1 MAESGSE
8 GDGRS
13 WWRRVPP
20 WLIALVVLAVGLGLT
35 LHQLG
40 NHPLIDFDEA
50 INAVIIRH
58 MGQSGN
64 WLIPIYNGSAHLR
77 RPPLYFW
84 AAALVAGG
92 LHQFSPFAYRLPAAI
107 SASVLGAGLALT
119 LPRQFRWPSWVGA
132 VAGVA
137 LLTMPYFLILS
148 REAMLSGPAA
158 ALVAATVL
166 SGWAMVRGRGG
177 WPVALAFGAFLGLLA
192 LEDSAIALVPLA
204 VLVVDA
210 AARRRRPG
218 FTISQL
224 AGAILVA
231 AAIGGFWPILMAQR
245 YGPGFWDQYLAQNVV
260 ARVGSGTES
269 GARPV
274 YYYLPLLA
282 GGLGAF
288 GPPLAVCLVGSWR
301 RAWRSP
307 DSAER
312 LALIWLIV
320 GVAGF
325 SAAVTKLPWYMA
337 PVYPAMALLLAAPLG
352 RLGEWRAAETW
363 RTGWVAVALGSVVAG
378 LALALWASPHP
389 VVALGVCALAGAAAV
404 VVDLGP
410 RWHRMVPGIPVSSLR
425 PVPSRAWL
433 LGLLVVAALVPL
445 GRAAIFPYTPGA
457 PGLAQSLQPEPTAV
471 PEAAIGTLAATDRRV
486 PLGLLVGATPT
497 MVYYSNRSRVA
508 IYTALATATLRRHA
522 WLITLAGLVPQLRR
536 AAPHLRVLGHRGHLV
551 LVALD
556 GYPTLAR

>member
-1 MAESGSE
+1 VSGSE
-8 GDGRS
+8 RDGRS
-13 WWRRVPP
+13 RWRRVSPAV
-20 WLIALVVLAVGLGLT
+20 IALAVLAVGLGLT

-40 NHPLIDFDEA
+40 NHPLVDFDEA

-64 WLIPIYNGSAHLR
+64 WLVPVYNGSAHLR

-92 LHQFSPFAYRLPAAI
+92 LHQYSAFAYRLPAAI
-107 SASVLGAGLALT
+107 TAAVLGAGLAVT
-119 LPRQFRWPSWVGA
+119 LPRQFRWPSWVGG
-132 VAGVA
+132 VAGLA

-158 ALVAATVL
+158 ALVAAAVL
-166 SGWAMVRGRGG
+166 SGWAMTRGRGG
-177 WPVALAFGAFLGLLA
+177 WPVVLAVGAFLGLLV
-192 LEDSAIALVPLA
+192 LEDSATALVPLA
-204 VLVVDA
+204 VLAVDA
-210 AARRRRPG
+210 GARRRRPG
-218 FTISQL
+218 FTRGQL
-224 AGAILVA
+224 AGALLVA
-231 AAIGGFWPILMAQR
+231 AAIGGFWPILMASR

-282 GGLGAF
+282 AGLGAF

-312 LALIWLIV
+312 LALIWLV
-320 GVAGF
+320 VAVVGF
-325 SAAVTKLPWYMA
+325 SAAVTKLPWYTA
-337 PVYPAMALLLAAPLG
+337 PVYPAMALLLASPLG
-352 RLGEWRAAETW
+352 RLPEWRSAKTW
-363 RTGWVAVALGSVVAG
+363 RPGWVAAALGSVVAG
-378 LALALWASPHP
+378 LALALWSSPHP
-389 VVALGVCALAGAAAV
+389 VVALGVCALAGAAAA
-404 VVDLGP
+404 VVDLWP
-410 RWHRMVPGIPVSSLR
+410 SLRRLAPSLPVLSRRPVSAR
-425 PVPSRAWL
+425 PWL
-433 LGLLVVAALVPL
+433 LGLLVVAAVVPI

-471 PEAAIGTLAATDRRV
+471 PEAAIGSLAATDRRV

-497 MVYYSNRSRVA
+497 MVYYSDRNRVA
-508 IYTALATATLRRHA
+508 IYTALVAAAMRRHS

-536 AAPHLRVLGHRGHLV
+536 EAPRLRVLGHRGHLV
-551 LVALD
+551 LVALA
-556 GYPTLAR
+556 GYPVLAR

>member
-1 MAESGSE
+1 MPAGALNEDRG
-8 GDGRS
+8 S

-20 WLIALVVLAVGLGLT
+20 WVVASGVLVVGLGLT

-40 NHPLIDFDEA
+40 SHPLVDFDEA

-58 MGQSGN
+58 MGRSGN
-64 WLIPIYNGSAHLR
+64 WLVPIYNGSARLR

-84 AAALVAGG
+84 AAALVASG
-92 LHQFSPFAYRLPAAI
+92 LHQFSPFSYRLPAAT
-107 SASVLGAGLALT
+107 SASVLGAGLAVT
-119 LPRQFRWPSWVGA
+119 LPRHFRWPTWVGA
-132 VAGVA
+132 VAGLA

-166 SGWAMVRGRGG
+166 SGWAMLRGRGG
-177 WPVALAFGAFLGLLA
+177 WAAALTFGGFLGLLA

-218 FTISQL
+218 FTLWQL
-224 AGAILVA
+224 LAAILVA
-231 AAIGGFWPILMAQR
+231 AAIGGSWPLLMSFR

-260 ARVGSGTES
+260 ARVGSGTQS

-282 GGLGAF
+282 AGLGAF

-312 LALIWLIV
+312 LAVIWLVV
-320 GVAGF
+320 GVVGF

-337 PVYPAMALLLAAPLG
+337 PVYPAMAILLAAPLG
-352 RLGEWRAAETW
+352 RLGEWRAATAW
-363 RTGWVAVALGSVVAG
+363 HAGWVTVALGSVAAG
-378 LALALWASPHP
+378 LALALWPSPHP
-389 VVALGVCALAGAAAV
+389 LVALGVCALAGAAAAA
-404 VVDLGP
+404 VDLWP
-410 RWHRMVPGIPVSSLR
+410 RLRRLAPAFPGNPLRPIPALPWLVGLLAVSALIPV
-425 PVPSRAWL
+425 
-433 LGLLVVAALVPL
+433 
-445 GRAAIFPYTPGA
+445 GRAAVFPYTPGA
-457 PGLAQSLQPEPTAV
+457 PGLSQSLQPEPTAV
-471 PEAAIGTLAATDRRV
+471 PEAAIGTLAAADRRV

-497 MVYYSNRSRVA
+497 MVYYSDRSRVA
-508 IYTALATATLRRHA
+508 IYATLATAAMRRHA

-536 AAPHLRVLGHRGHLV
+536 EAPRLRVLGHRGHLV
-551 LVALD
+551 LVAMA

>member
-1 MAESGSE
+1 MARGGLGETWRSG
-8 GDGRS
+8 
-13 WWRRVPP
+13 WRRVPP
-20 WLIALVVLAVGLGLT
+20 WAIAPAVLIVGLALT

-40 NHPLIDFDEA
+40 SHPLVDFDEG

-58 MGQSGN
+58 MAQSGN
-64 WLIPIYNGSAHLR
+64 WLVPIYNGTVHLR

-84 AAALVAGG
+84 AAALAAGG
-92 LHQFSPFAYRLPAAI
+92 LHQFSPLAYRLPAAI
-107 SASVLGAGLALT
+107 TASALGAGLAVT

-132 VAGVA
+132 AAGLA
-137 LLTMPYFLILS
+137 LLTMPYFLMLS

-166 SGWAMVRGRGG
+166 SGWAIVRGRGG
-177 WPVALAFGAFLGLLA
+177 WPATLAFGGFLGLLA

-218 FTISQL
+218 FTPWQL

-231 AAIGGFWPILMAQR
+231 AAIGGFWPLLMFFHF
-245 YGPGFWDQYLAQNVV
+245 GPGFWDQYLAQNVV

-288 GPPLAVCLVGSWR
+288 GPPLAVYLVGSWR
-301 RAWRSP
+301 RVWRSP

-312 LALIWLIV
+312 LAVIWLVV
-320 GVAGF
+320 GVVGF
-325 SAAVTKLPWYMA
+325 SVAVTKLPWYMA
-337 PVYPAMALLLAAPLG
+337 SVYPAMAILVAAPLS
-352 RLGEWRAAETW
+352 RLGEWRAVKSV
-363 RTGWVAVALGSVVAG
+363 RLGWVAVSLGSVAAG
-378 LALALWASPHP
+378 LALAIWPSSHP
-389 VVALGVCALAGAAAV
+389 VVALLVCTLAGAAAAG
-404 VVDLGP
+404 VDLWP
-410 RWHRMVPGIPVSSLR
+410 RVSRRFPAIRVPFVR
-425 PVPSRAWL
+425 PESARPWL
-433 LGLLVVAALVPL
+433 LALLLVSALVPV

-497 MVYYSNRSRVA
+497 MVYYADRNRVA
-508 IYTALATATLRRHA
+508 IYTTLATAAMRRHA
-522 WLITLAGLVPQLRR
+522 WLITWAGLVPQLRR
-536 AAPHLRVLGHRGHLV
+536 VAPRLRVLEHRGHLV
-551 LVALD
+551 LVAMA
-556 GYPTLAR
+556 GYPTLSP

>member
-1 MAESGSE
+1 MAAGGSE
-8 GDGRS
+8 GYRRS

-20 WLIALVVLAVGLGLT
+20 WGIACAVLAVGLGLT

-40 NHPLIDFDEA
+40 SHPLVDFDEA

-64 WLIPIYNGSAHLR
+64 WLVPIYNGSAHLR

-107 SASVLGAGLALT
+107 TASVLGAGLAVT
-119 LPRQFRWPSWVGA
+119 LPRQFRWPAWVGA
-132 VAGVA
+132 VAGLA

-177 WPVALAFGAFLGLLA
+177 WPAAIAFGAFLGLLA

-204 VLVVDA
+204 VLVVDT

-218 FTISQL
+218 VTLSQL
-224 AGAILVA
+224 AVAVLVA
-231 AAIGGFWPILMAQR
+231 AAIGGFWPVLMSFR

-269 GARPV
+269 GARPI

-312 LALIWLIV
+312 LAVIWLVV
-320 GVAGF
+320 GLAGF

-337 PVYPAMALLLAAPLG
+337 SMYPAMAILLAAPLG
-352 RLGEWRAAETW
+352 RLGEWRAAETFH
-363 RTGWVAVALGSVVAG
+363 TGWVAVALGSMVAG
-378 LALALWASPHP
+378 LALALWPSPHP
-389 VVALGVCALAGAAAV
+389 LMALMVCVLAGAAAA
-404 VVDLGP
+404 VVDLWP
-410 RWHRMVPGIPVSSLR
+410 RLRRWAPSIPVTSRR
-425 PVPSRAWL
+425 PVSARPWL
-433 LGLLVVAALVPL
+433 LGLLMASALVPV
-445 GRAAIFPYTPGA
+445 GRAAIFPYTSGA

-471 PEAAIGTLAATDRRV
+471 PEAAIGILAAADRRV

-497 MVYYSNRSRVA
+497 MVYYSNRNRVA
-508 IYTALATATLRRHA
+508 IYSALATAASRRHA
-522 WLITLAGLVPQLRR
+522 WLITLAGLVPQLRKE
-536 AAPHLRVLGHRGHLV
+536 APRLRVLGQRGHLV
-551 LVALD
+551 LVALA
-556 GYPTLAR
+556 GYPTLAP